1 MPRHSFI
8 HPFNKYLIST
18 YWVQSAVLG
27 IGDKVVNDSGLD
39 AQAGED
45 EINVPR
51 LVVPAQLPQVGRR
64 LGSGI
69 GVHLTGESLKTL
81 RLVVRHPFHGPIQ
94 K

>member
-1 MPRHSFI
+1 MLRHSFI

-45 EINVPR
+45 EINVPH
-51 LVVPAQLPQVGRR
+51 LAVPAQVPQVGRR

-69 GVHLTGESLKTL
+69 VHLTGESLKTL
-81 RLVVRHPFHGPIQ
+81 RLVRHPSHGPIQ

>member
-8 HPFNKYLIST
+8 HLFNKYLIST

-64 LGSGI
+64 RGSGI

>member
-1 MPRHSFI
+1 M
-8 HPFNKYLIST
+8 
-18 YWVQSAVLG
+18 QSAVLG

-51 LVVPAQLPQVGRR
+51 LVVPAQPPQVGRR

-81 RLVVRHPFHGPIQ
+81 RLVVRYPFHGPIQ